1 MRISMSRL
9 LLAALLALAA
19 PFAAADIRELQ
30 WSDLIPANA
39 PPPPPPVAIH
49 DMSQLADALAAEAG
63 PAAAQQSPAEPVV
76 DELDGVQVK
85 LPGYIVPLDTGDDG
99 RVTEFLLVPYFG
111 ACIHVPPPPSN
122 QIVHATSKT
131 GVKVDELYQP
141 FWIEGPM
148 KIEHTSS
155 ELAEAGYRMD
165 AQKIYL
171 YELE

>member
-1 MRISMSRL
+1 MSRL

-30 WSDLIPANA
+30 WSDLIPADA
-39 PPPPPPVAIH
+39 PPPPPPVAMH
-49 DMSQLADALAAEAG
+49 DLSQLADALAAEAG

-76 DELDGVQVK
+76 KELDGVQVK
-85 LPGYIVPLDTGDDG
+85 LPGYIVPLEVGEDG

-122 QIVHATSKT
+122 QIVHATSAL

-141 FWIEGPM
+141 FWIEGPL
-148 KIEHTSS
+148 KVEHASS
-155 ELAEAGYRMD
+155 ELADAGYRME

>member
-1 MRISMSRL
+1 MSRL
-9 LLAALLALAA
+9 LFATLLALAV
-19 PFAAADIRELQ
+19 PLAAADVRELQ
-30 WSDLIPANA
+30 WSDLIPADA
-39 PPPPPPVAIH
+39 PPPPPPMAIH
-49 DMSQLADALAAEAG
+49 DMSQLADALADEAG

-76 DELDGVQVK
+76 KELDGVQVK
-85 LPGYIVPLDTGDDG
+85 LPGYIVPLDMGEDG

-122 QIVHATSKT
+122 QIVHANSEL

-141 FWIEGPM
+141 FWIEGPL
-148 KIEHTSS
+148 KVEHASS
-155 ELAEAGYRMD
+155 ELAEAGYRME

>member
-1 MRISMSRL
+1 MSCL

-19 PFAAADIRELQ
+19 PFAAADVRELQ
-30 WSDLIPANA
+30 WSDLIPADA
-39 PPPPPPVAIH
+39 PPPPPPVAMH
-49 DMSQLADALAAEAG
+49 DLSQLAVALAAEAG

-76 DELDGVQVK
+76 KELDGVQVK
-85 LPGYIVPLDTGDDG
+85 LPGYIVPLEVGEDG

-122 QIVHATSKT
+122 QIVHATSEL

-141 FWIEGPM
+141 FWIEGPL
-148 KIEHTSS
+148 KVEHASS
-155 ELAEAGYRMD
+155 ELADAGYRME

>member
-1 MRISMSRL
+1 MSRL
-9 LLAALLALAA
+9 LFTSLLALAV
-19 PFAAADIRELQ
+19 PFASADVRELQ
-30 WSDLIPANA
+30 WAELIPADA
-39 PPPPPPVAIH
+39 PAPPPPVAMH

-63 PAAAQQSPAEPVV
+63 PAAAQQSPLEPVV
-76 DELDGVQVK
+76 KELDGVQVK
-85 LPGYIVPLDTGDDG
+85 LPGYIVPLDLGEDG

-122 QIVHATSKT
+122 QIVHATSEL

-141 FWIEGPM
+141 FWIEGPL
-148 KIEHTSS
+148 KVEHASS
-155 ELAEAGYRMD
+155 ELAEAGYRME

>member
-1 MRISMSRL
+1 MSRL
-9 LLAALLALAA
+9 LIATLLALAA
-19 PFAAADIRELQ
+19 PFAAADVRELQ
-30 WSDLIPANA
+30 WSDLIPADA

-76 DELDGVQVK
+76 KELDGVQVK
-85 LPGYIVPLDTGDDG
+85 LPGYIVPLNMGEDG

-122 QIVHATSKT
+122 QIVHASSEL

-141 FWIEGPM
+141 FWIEGPL
-148 KIEHTSS
+148 KVEHATS
-155 ELAEAGYRMD
+155 ELADAGYRME

>member
-1 MRISMSRL
+1 MSRL

-19 PFAAADIRELQ
+19 PFAAADVRELQ
-30 WSDLIPANA
+30 WSDLIPADA
-39 PPPPPPVAIH
+39 PPPPPPVAMH
-49 DMSQLADALAAEAG
+49 DLSQLADALAAEAG

-76 DELDGVQVK
+76 KELDGVQVK
-85 LPGYIVPLDTGDDG
+85 LPGYIVPLEVGEDG

-122 QIVHATSKT
+122 QIVHATSEL

-141 FWIEGPM
+141 FWIEGPL
-148 KIEHTSS
+148 KVEHASS
-155 ELAEAGYRMD
+155 ELADAGYRME

-171 YELE
+171 YEFE

>member
-1 MRISMSRL
+1 MSRL
-9 LLAALLALAA
+9 LLAVLLALAA
-19 PFAAADIRELQ
+19 PFAAADVRELQ
-30 WSDLIPANA
+30 WSELIPADA
-39 PPPPPPVAIH
+39 PPPPPPVAMH
-49 DMSQLADALAAEAG
+49 DLSQLADALEAEAG

-76 DELDGVQVK
+76 KELDGVQVK
-85 LPGYIVPLDTGDDG
+85 LPGYIVPLEVGEDG

-122 QIVHATSKT
+122 QIVHATSEL

-141 FWIEGPM
+141 FWIEGPL
-148 KIEHTSS
+148 KVEHASS
-155 ELAEAGYRMD
+155 ELADAGYRME

>member
-1 MRISMSRL
+1 MSRL
-9 LLAALLALAA
+9 LFAALLALAM
-19 PFAAADIRELQ
+19 PFATADVRELQ
-30 WSDLIPANA
+30 WSDLIPPDA
-39 PPPPPPVAIH
+39 PPPPPPMAIH

-76 DELDGVQVK
+76 KELDGVQAK
-85 LPGYIVPLDTGDDG
+85 LPGYIVPLDMSEDG

-122 QIVHATSKT
+122 QIVHATSEL

-165 AQKIYL
+165 AQKIYP

>member
-1 MRISMSRL
+1 MSRL
-9 LLAALLALAA
+9 LIATLLALAA
-19 PFAAADIRELQ
+19 PFAAADVRELQ
-30 WSDLIPANA
+30 WSDLIPADA

-76 DELDGVQVK
+76 KELDGVQVK
-85 LPGYIVPLDTGDDG
+85 LPGYIVPLNMGEDG

-122 QIVHATSKT
+122 QIVHATSEL

-141 FWIEGPM
+141 FWIEGPL
-148 KIEHTSS
+148 KVEHATS
-155 ELAEAGYRMD
+155 ELADAGYRME

>member
-1 MRISMSRL
+1 MSRL
-9 LLAALLALAA
+9 LFATLLALAA
-19 PFAAADIRELQ
+19 HFAAADVRELQ
-30 WSDLIPANA
+30 WSDLIPADA

-63 PAAAQQSPAEPVV
+63 PGAAQQSPAEPVV
-76 DELDGVQVK
+76 KELDGVQVK
-85 LPGYIVPLDTGDDG
+85 LPGYIVPLDMGEDG
-99 RVTEFLLVPYFG
+99 RVTEFLPVPYFG

-122 QIVHATSKT
+122 QIVHATSEL

-141 FWIEGPM
+141 FWIEGPL
-148 KIEHTSS
+148 IVEHATS
-155 ELAEAGYRMD
+155 ELADAGYRME

>member
-1 MRISMSRL
+1 MSCL

-19 PFAAADIRELQ
+19 PFAAADVRELQ
-30 WSDLIPANA
+30 WSDLIPADA
-39 PPPPPPVAIH
+39 PPPPPPVAMH
-49 DMSQLADALAAEAG
+49 DLSQLADALAAEAG
-63 PAAAQQSPAEPVV
+63 PADDQKSPAEPVV
-76 DELDGVQVK
+76 KELDGVLVK
-85 LPGYIVPLDTGDDG
+85 LPGYIVPLEVGEDG

-122 QIVHATSKT
+122 QIVHATSEL

-141 FWIEGPM
+141 FWIEGPL
-148 KIEHTSS
+148 KVEHASS
-155 ELAEAGYRMD
+155 ELADAGYRME